1 MLRLAP
7 DSRNRL
13 LDAALKVIRTKGYS
27 ATRVEEI
34 CAAAGLSKGSFFHHF
49 ESKEALAVAAA
60 EYWSQITG
68 ELFLA
73 AKYHTLDDPLARL
86 LAYLDF
92 RRSLVHGDLPEWTC
106 LVGTMAQE
114 TYTTVPEIREACDRS
129 IRGHADTLVA
139 DITAAKKLH
148 APDAD
153 WSPKSLALH
162 TQVVL
167 QGAFVVAKAHG
178 DARVATDAID
188 HLRRYF
194 ELLFP
199 IPRTHS
205 KSKSKNKRKKKS
217 R

>member
-73 AKYHTLDDPLARL
+73 AKYHTLEDPLARL

-139 DITAAKKLH
+139 DIT
-148 APDAD
+148 
-153 WSPKSLALH
+153 
-162 TQVVL
+162 
-167 QGAFVVAKAHG
+167 
-178 DARVATDAID
+178 
-188 HLRRYF
+188 
-194 ELLFP
+194 
-199 IPRTHS
+199 
-205 KSKSKNKRKKKS
+205 
-217 R
+217 

>member
-1 MLRLAP
+1 MPRVSP
-7 DSRNRL
+7 ESRNRL
-13 LDAALKVIRTKGYS
+13 LDAALKVIRTKGYA
-27 ATRVEEI
+27 ATRVEDI
-34 CAAAGLSKGSFFHHF
+34 CEEAGLSKGSFFHHF

-68 ELFLA
+68 GLFA
-73 AKYHTLDDPLARL
+73 SARYHAHEDPLDRV
-86 LAYLDF
+86 LAYIDF
-92 RRSLVHGDLPEWTC
+92 RRTLVRGELPEWTC

-114 TYTTVPEIREACDRS
+114 TYATSPGIRDACDRS

-139 DITAAKKLH
+139 DITAAKQRH

-153 WSPKSLALH
+153 WSPASLALH
-162 TQVVL
+162 TQVVI

-188 HLRRYF
+188 HLKRYF
-194 ELLFP
+194 ELLFQR
-199 IPRTHS
+199 PRAHPPR
-205 KSKSKNKRKKKS
+205 RKKEKS